1 MKIFFAF
8 LVVIAGMMAPTQAGI
23 NARLSQWVHSNFLAA
38 LVSFSVGTL
47 ALLTFALVARI
58 PWPSAAQ
65 LSNSPWWIWLGGFC
79 GAFLVTVTIVSAP
92 KLGATTMFAFLLGG
106 QMLASLIL
114 DHFGIFGYPV
124 QPISLWRV
132 VGVLLLCAGVLL
144 IKNN

>member
-1 MKIFFAF
+1 
-8 LVVIAGMMAPTQAGI
+8 
-23 NARLSQWVHSNFLAA
+23 
-38 LVSFSVGTL
+38 
-47 ALLTFALVARI
+47 
-58 PWPSAAQ
+58 
-65 LSNSPWWIWLGGFC
+65 
-79 GAFLVTVTIVSAP
+79 
-92 KLGATTMFAFLLGG
+92 MFAFLLGG